1 MKINDSSAFTKAGF
15 GNNLSRMIIVDKSAA
30 AAAAIAN
37 AILTNQTRGSVE
49 IVDL

>member
-30 AAAAIAN
+30 AAAIAN